1 MSAVSGSSIDRT
13 DLAQFRASD
22 ERAFERIVRHEFTD
36 LAAVAKLESGDD
48 ASAARVVE
56 DAFVHAWSSRAQF
69 DSPDALEAFLR
80 DAVHRGALRERGR
93 RAALH
98 RFEQR
103 EHVNVI
109 HRDANGAPMTA
120 DEVWNRVNT
129 VLHTPRPSEESTARI
144 RADVSRHEA
153 AAHVARVAKGQEST
167 ASVGTLAV
175 VAVVVIAAIAAMAL
189 LLRPGSDATRYDSAL
204 AASDARVRSTG
215 AGQQAV
221 VELTDGS
228 RVALA
233 PDSRVRIPAAFG
245 ERMRVV
251 GLEGAAGFEVAGAEG
266 AAFLVRA
273 GAATVR
279 VTGTKFDVAA
289 WPGETT
295 VTIRV
300 REGTVD
306 VTAGETTRTLQ
317 AGEAAAVAA
326 DGSIT
331 TPGARD
337 LDQAVGFAAGELVIE
352 DRPLREVVPLLNRW
366 YALDLNVADERLL
379 DRRATVRA
387 PVGSSRQ
394 AIADV
399 EQTAGVKFGYQGE
412 NKVFRDT
419 TATR

>member
-1 MSAVSGSSIDRT
+1 MSAVSGPIDRT

-22 ERAFERIVRHEFTD
+22 ERAFERIVRHEFQD
-36 LAAVAKLESGDD
+36 LAAAAKLEAGDD

-56 DAFVHAWSSRAQF
+56 DAFVNAWTAREQF
-69 DSPDALEAFLR
+69 DSPEALEAFLR

-98 RFEQR
+98 RFEER

-109 HRDANGAPMTA
+109 HRDANGAPATA
-120 DEVWNRVNT
+120 DDVWNRVNT

-153 AAHVARVAKGQEST
+153 ASHVARVAKEQKST
-167 ASVGTLAV
+167 ASVGTLAA
-175 VAVVVIAAIAAMAL
+175 VAVVVIAAIAAMAMFL
-189 LLRPGSDATRYDSAL
+189 QPGDGIARYDAAL

-215 AGQQAV
+215 PGQQAV
-221 VELTDGS
+221 VELTDAS

-233 PDSRVRIPAAFG
+233 PDSRLRIPAEYGDA
-245 ERMRVV
+245 MRVV
-251 GLEGAAGFEVAGAEG
+251 GIEGAAGFEVAPGG
-266 AAFLVRA
+266 DRQFLVRA
-273 GAATVR
+273 GPATVR

-289 WPGETT
+289 WPDEEV

-306 VTAGETTRTLQ
+306 VTAGEATRTLQ
-317 AGEAAAVAA
+317 AGEAIAVGA
-326 DGSIT
+326 DGTLT

-337 LDQAVGFAAGELVIE
+337 VEQAVGFATGELVVE
-352 DRPLREVVPLLNRW
+352 DRPLREVVPILNRW
-366 YALDLNVADERLL
+366 YALDLNVADARLL

-387 PVGSSRQ
+387 PLTSSRQ
-394 AIADV
+394 AIEDV
-399 EQTAGVKFGYQGE
+399 EQTAGVKFGYAGE
-412 NKVFRDT
+412 NKVLRDT
-419 TATR
+419 TAAR